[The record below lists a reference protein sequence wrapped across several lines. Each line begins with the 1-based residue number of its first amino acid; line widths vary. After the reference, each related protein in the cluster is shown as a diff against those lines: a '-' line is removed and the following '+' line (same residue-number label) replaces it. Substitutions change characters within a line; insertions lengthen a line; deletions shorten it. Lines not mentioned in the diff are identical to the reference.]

1 MKFGVVIL
9 PDDLAK
15 LPQLAKLA
23 EELGFD
29 YIGIP
34 DSQSLFQELYVSLS
48 VVAQATKRVQFG
60 PAVTNPLTRH
70 PAVTASAI
78 ASINEMSGGRAFL
91 GIGTGD
97 SAVLNLELR
106 PARLNQLRDY
116 VEAVRAVLSGQTHE
130 YQGRQIHV
138 RRSQTALPIMISAE
152 GPRTLTMAGA
162 IADIVLVHT
171 GLTPE
176 VLSESISR
184 IREGEQSAGKGKGST
199 AVWAFAKCNIADIR
213 EKAIGEIKMA
223 LAASGHHAF
232 RFTLDGKQVPDELK
246 EPIAVLRREYVPAQH
261 EQLGQTR
268 NATLSDELDLTDYL
282 AERFAVIG
290 TPEECR
296 EKTRAIQQAG
306 IDALLITAIGPR
318 PEEIIRRF
326 GQEVMP
332 NFS

>member
-15 LPQLAKLA
+15 LSQLAKSA

-34 DSQSLFQELYVSLS
+34 DSQSLFHELYVSLS
-48 VVAQATKRVQFG
+48 VVAQATERTQIG
-60 PAVTNPLTRH
+60 PSVTNPLTRH

-97 SAVLNLELR
+97 SAVLNLDLR
-106 PARLNQLRDY
+106 PARLNQMRDY
-116 VEAVRAVLSGQTHE
+116 VEAVRAVLSGQTHD
-130 YQGRQIHV
+130 YRGRQIHV
-138 RRSQTALPIMISAE
+138 RSSRTTVPIMVSAE
-152 GPRTLTMAGA
+152 GPRTLAMAGA
-162 IADIVLVHT
+162 IADIVMVHT
-171 GLTPE
+171 GLTSE

-184 IREGEQSAGKGKGST
+184 IRDGERSAGKREGST
-199 AVWAFAKCNIADIR
+199 SIWAFAKCNIADMR
-213 EKAIGEIKMA
+213 EEAIDEIKMA

-232 RFTLDGKQVPDELK
+232 RFTLDGKQVPEELR
-246 EPIAVLRREYVPAQH
+246 EPIAVLQREYVPAQH

-268 NATLSDELDLTDYL
+268 NATLSDELGLTDYL

-290 TPEECR
+290 TPDDCR

-326 GQEVMP
+326 GQEVIP
-332 NFS
+332 HIG

>member
-1 MKFGVVIL
+1 MKFGVGIM
-9 PDDLAK
+9 PYNLAK
-15 LPQLAKLA
+15 LTQLAKSA

-29 YIGIP
+29 YIGVP
-34 DSQSLFQELYVSLS
+34 DSQSLVHKLYVSLGA
-48 VVAQATKRVQFG
+48 VAQATARVQIG

-78 ASINEMSGGRAFL
+78 ASINEMSDGRAFL

-97 SAVLNLELR
+97 SAVLNLGLR
-106 PARLNQLRDY
+106 PARLVELREY
-116 VEAVRAVLSGQTHE
+116 VEAVRAVLSGQTHD
-130 YQGRQIHV
+130 YRGHQIHI
-138 RRSQTALPIMISAE
+138 RHSQTAVPIMVTVE
-152 GPRTLTMAGA
+152 GPRTLAMAGA

-184 IREGEQSAGKGKGST
+184 VRQGERSVGKQEGST
-199 AVWAFAKCNIADIR
+199 AVWAFAKCNIADRR
-213 EKAIGEIKMA
+213 EAAVGEIKMA
-223 LAASGHHAF
+223 LAASAHHAF
-232 RFTLDGKQVPDELK
+232 RFTLEGKHVPEELR
-246 EPIAVLRREYVPAQH
+246 EPIAVLLREYVPAQH

-268 NATLSDELDLTDYL
+268 NATLSDELGLTDYL

-296 EKTRAIQQAG
+296 EKTRAIRQAG
-306 IDALLITAIGPR
+306 IDTLLITSMGPR

-332 NFS
+332 HIG